1 MTQAQIVQAIE
12 ESILFRDPDRV
23 EEVIEGMEK
32 GTLSSD
38 AILKALTKGMERA
51 RRELR
56 EGQRSI
62 PEFLLCIDSF
72 RRGVHCLKT
81 YVSQLPQKAD
91 GIVIG
96 VVEGDVHDMGKNIV
110 AAVLEASGYPVYD
123 LGKDVPRDTFLE
135 SIEKTRASLVALSTM
150 MSTPLENMR
159 DVIRWVR
166 KLHPTTGILV
176 GGSPLDERLAK
187 AMGADGYAEGA
198 ADVPEEAERVLGLR
212 KGSQV
217 VSAVCRS

>member
-1 MTQAQIVQAIE
+1 VTQAQIVQAIE
-12 ESILFRDPDRV
+12 ESVLFRDPDRV
-23 EEVIEGMEK
+23 QEVIEGMEN

-123 LGKDVPRDTFLE
+123 LGRDVPRDTFLE

-176 GGSPLDERLAK
+176 GGAPLDERLAK

-212 KGSQV
+212 KGSEV

>member
-1 MTQAQIVQAIE
+1 MTQAQILQAIE

-23 EEVIEGMEK
+23 EEVIRGIENGAV
-32 GTLSSD
+32 SSST
-38 AILKALTKGMERA
+38 ILKALTGGMDRA

-56 EGQRSI
+56 QGQRSI

-110 AAVLEASGYPVYD
+110 AAVLEASGYQVYD
-123 LGKDVPRDTFLE
+123 LGRDVPRDTFLE
-135 SIEKTRASLVALSTM
+135 SVEKTKASLVALSTM
-150 MSTPLENMR
+150 MSTPLESMR

-166 KLHPTTGILV
+166 RLHPTTGILV
-176 GGSPLDERLAK
+176 GGAPLDERLAR

-198 ADVPEEAERVLGLR
+198 ADVPEEAERVLGLQR
-212 KGSQV
+212 SSQG
-217 VSAVCRS
+217 VSAVCGS

>member
-1 MTQAQIVQAIE
+1 MAQTQILQAIE
-12 ESILFRDPDRV
+12 ESVLFRNSDRV
-23 EEVIEGMEK
+23 QEIIQTMEK
-32 GTLSSD
+32 DALGSD
-38 AILKALTKGMERA
+38 AILKALTMGMERA
-51 RRELR
+51 RRELKK
-56 EGQRSI
+56 GQRSI

-72 RRGVHCLKT
+72 RRGVQYLKT
-81 YVSQLPQKAD
+81 CVSQVPQKTD

-135 SIEKTRASLVALSTM
+135 SIEKSRPSLVALSTM

-176 GGSPLDERLAK
+176 GGAPLDERLARVI
-187 AMGADGYAEGA
+187 GADGYAEGA
-198 ADVPEEAERVLGLR
+198 VDVPEEAERVLSLR
-212 KGSQV
+212 NSSRL
-217 VSAVCRS
+217 VSAACRS

>member
-23 EEVIEGMEK
+23 QEVIEGMEK

-38 AILKALTKGMERA
+38 AILKALTGGMERA

-56 EGQRSI
+56 QGQRSI

-81 YVSQLPQKAD
+81 NVSQLPQKAD

-176 GGSPLDERLAK
+176 GGAPLDERIAK

-212 KGSQV
+212 SSSQV

>member
-1 MTQAQIVQAIE
+1 VTETKTVQAIE
-12 ESILFRDPDRV
+12 ETILLRDPDRV
-23 EEVIEGMEK
+23 QEVIEAMEK
-32 GTLSSD
+32 GAVSAE
-38 AILKALTKGMERA
+38 AILGALTRGMERA
-51 RRELR
+51 RREFRTAQL
-56 EGQRSI
+56 STA
-62 PEFLLCIDSF
+62 EFLLCIDSF
-72 RRGVHCLKT
+72 RRGVKCLKT
-81 YVSQLPQKAD
+81 HVPQPPKKAE

-110 AAVLEASGYPVYD
+110 AAVLDASGYSVYD

-135 SIEKTRASLVALSTM
+135 SIEKTRASVVALSTM

-176 GGSPLDERLAK
+176 GGAPLDERLAK

-198 ADVPEEAERVLGLR
+198 AEVPEEAERVLSLR
-212 KGSQV
+212 SSPRV
-217 VSAVCRS
+217 LSAVCRS

>member
-1 MTQAQIVQAIE
+1 
-12 ESILFRDPDRV
+12 
-23 EEVIEGMEK
+23 
-32 GTLSSD
+32 
-38 AILKALTKGMERA
+38 
-51 RRELR
+51 
-56 EGQRSI
+56 
-62 PEFLLCIDSF
+62 
-72 RRGVHCLKT
+72 LKT

-159 DVIRWVR
+159 DIIRWVR

-176 GGSPLDERLAK
+176 GGAPLDERLAK

-212 KGSQV
+212 SSSQV